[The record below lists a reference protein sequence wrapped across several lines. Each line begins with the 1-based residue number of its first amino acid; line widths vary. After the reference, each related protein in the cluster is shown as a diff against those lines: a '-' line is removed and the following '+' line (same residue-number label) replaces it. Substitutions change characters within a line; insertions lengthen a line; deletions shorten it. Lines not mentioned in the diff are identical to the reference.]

1 MMVLNNIDDFDST
14 NESFPLE
21 SEEDFQE
28 NSQEFDWKIINS
40 QNLPAKEK
48 FECYFEER
56 ETEINSFNITKAFIK
71 TNYFNVIYP
80 KRVSLFTLL
89 ESDNSTYDETF
100 LRRKRSSQRK
110 KRLENLDNIVKKI
123 KVGFL
128 NTALIKKLNEKMK
141 KIGSRLNLE
150 KFPKHFVS
158 DINHQRNNQ
167 LLNMTIKE
175 IFVKKELYQ
184 KDELKKYTNN
194 FKVIENKD
202 IKDNTELKRILNK
215 KCFEVFEEY
224 VHSEEFQIKE
234 IERLKEKKM
243 SDDYIE
249 NYINVAKHYIDYF
262 TK

>member
-1 MMVLNNIDDFDST
+1 MVSNNIDFDLDSKSYHF
-14 NESFPLE
+14 ESNDE
-21 SEEDFQE
+21 FQE
-28 NSQEFDWKIINS
+28 NSTNFELEMLYS
-40 QNLPAKEK
+40 ENLPASLK
-48 FECYFEER
+48 FNNYFSENK
-56 ETEINSFNITKAFIK
+56 TEINSFNIIGNFVKK
-71 TNYFNVIYP
+71 NYFEVIYP
-80 KRVSLFTLL
+80 KTITLFTSL
-89 ESDNSTYDETF
+89 ENDNSTYDETF

-110 KRLENLDNIVKKI
+110 KRRENLDNIVKKI
-123 KVGFL
+123 KTGFL

-184 KDELKKYTNN
+184 KNELKKYTNN
-194 FKVIENKD
+194 LKVIENKD
-202 IKDNTELKRILNK
+202 IKNNTELKRILNK
-215 KCFEVFEEY
+215 KCFEIFEEY
-224 VHSEEFQIKE
+224 AHSEEFQIKE

-249 NYINVAKHYIDYF
+249 NYINVAKHYIEYF